1 MEYFNDVLLILGLIV
16 AHTVGVYLL
25 IAIFGSIVAVIIAFL
40 GR

>member
-16 AHTVGVYLL
+16 AYTVGVYLL
-25 IAIFGSIVAVIIAFL
+25 IAIFGAVVAVIITFL